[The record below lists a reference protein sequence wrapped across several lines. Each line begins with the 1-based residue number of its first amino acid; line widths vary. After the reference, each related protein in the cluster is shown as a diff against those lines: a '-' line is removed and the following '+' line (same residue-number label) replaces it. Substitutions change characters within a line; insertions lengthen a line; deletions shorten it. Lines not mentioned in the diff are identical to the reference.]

1 MAFCDSEGNFIS
13 AEFAD
18 MLGESDQ
25 ERIPEEK
32 VRPSGCFN
40 KCSSFPS

>member
-1 MAFCDSEGNFIS
+1 MAFRDLEGNFIS

-18 MLGESDQ
+18 MLGEINQ

-32 VRPSGCFN
+32 VCPSGCFN